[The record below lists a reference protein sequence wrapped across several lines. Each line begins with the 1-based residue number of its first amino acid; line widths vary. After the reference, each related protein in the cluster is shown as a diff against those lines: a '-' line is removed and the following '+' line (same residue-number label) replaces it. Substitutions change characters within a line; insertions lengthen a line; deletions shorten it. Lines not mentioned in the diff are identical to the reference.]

1 MAKNRFKD
9 PRTQAPAETRG
20 LFAILQ
26 TALRVDSVFESGL
39 PVRYVP
45 RLLFIT
51 GLTLFYIGNNHY
63 ARKNI
68 VRINQTQSQTEE
80 LRVDY
85 ITLKAEY
92 MFASKQSEVA
102 RRVAPIGLVESQ
114 TPPRKIVLDED

>member
-9 PRTQAPAETRG
+9 PRLDAPNEPRG
-20 LFAILQ
+20 LFAVLQ

-45 RLLFIT
+45 RLLFLT
-51 GLTLFYIGNNHY
+51 VLTLFYIGNNHY

-68 VRINQTQSQTEE
+68 IRINKTQSETEE

-114 TPPRKIVLDED
+114 TPPRKIILNGE